1 MSLCGHTSIIALFRF
16 ELQNIYLLN
25 YILLTYYLLRSHER
39 VCTQIAHRQQT
50 DIPHIVS
57 LTDVL
62 VSHSSCRHLSARS
75 GNPTFSRQ
83 HTNSMCVDIGTQYP
97 HKHHATF
104 TLFPKSN
111 ILNSIKNCDLF
122 SPSRRLSVGFNR
134 RLAPRLARWVK
145 QELMALRVSLVL

>member
-1 MSLCGHTSIIALFRF
+1 MLCLGLNCKIMFR
-16 ELQNIYLLN
+16 YLLN
-25 YILLTYYLLRSHER
+25 YILLTYYLLWSHEQ

-75 GNPTFSRQ
+75 GNPAFSRQ

-111 ILNSIKNCDLF
+111 ILDSIKIAIF
-122 SPSRRLSVGFNR
+122 SRRLADSR
-134 RLAPRLARWVK
+134 RGLNLIDASHLGSHAGLSK
-145 QELMALRVSLVL
+145 N

>member
-1 MSLCGHTSIIALFRF
+1 MFR
-16 ELQNIYLLN
+16 YLLN
-25 YILLTYYLLRSHER
+25 YILLTYYLLWSHEG

-57 LTDVL
+57 LLTDVL

-75 GNPTFSRQ
+75 GNPAFSRQ

-111 ILNSIKNCDLF
+111 ILDSIKNAIF
-122 SPSRRLSVGFNR
+122 SRRLADSR
-134 RLAPRLARWVK
+134 RGLIDASHLGSHAGLSK
-145 QELMALRVSLVL
+145 N